1 MLKDICIN
9 PVDSLRVMPE
19 DILELQSQYNVNQ
32 CDGCDDW
39 FDADTPDNG
48 LVTIIDEQEFW
59 ERYGDF

>member
-19 DILELQSQYNVNQ
+19 DTLELQAQYNVNLS
-32 CDGCDDW
+32 DGCDDW
-39 FDADTPDNG
+39 LDADVPDNG
-48 LVTIIDEQEFW
+48 LVTLIEEEEFW

>member
-1 MLKDICIN
+1 MLKDVCIN

-19 DILELQSQYNVNQ
+19 DTLELQDQLNVNT

-39 FDADTPDNG
+39 LDADVPDNG
-48 LVTIIDEQEFW
+48 LVTIIDETEFW